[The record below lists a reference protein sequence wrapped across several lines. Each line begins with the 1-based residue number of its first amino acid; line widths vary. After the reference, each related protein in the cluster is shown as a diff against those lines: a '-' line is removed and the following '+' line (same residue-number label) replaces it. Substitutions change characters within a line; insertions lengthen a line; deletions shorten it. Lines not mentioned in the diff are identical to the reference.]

1 MFQYMLELN
10 LARSKES
17 ASAKGVDLPAHTQE
31 IVEDRNIAVEK
42 LWKKMLNNLILFY
55 GWDEFYAGGVAA
67 VVR

>member
-1 MFQYMLELN
+1 MQKTLKL
-10 LARSKES
+10 S
-17 ASAKGVDLPAHTQE
+17 AHSQE

-42 LWKKMLNNLILFY
+42 LSKNMLNNLILFY